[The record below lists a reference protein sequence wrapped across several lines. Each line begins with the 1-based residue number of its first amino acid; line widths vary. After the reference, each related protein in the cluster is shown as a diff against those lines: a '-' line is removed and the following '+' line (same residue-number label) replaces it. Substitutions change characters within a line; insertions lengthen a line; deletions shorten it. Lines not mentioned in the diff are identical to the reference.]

1 MGLIVTGTCWSSVDA
16 TLARIMAFDSGEDRV
31 PSSGATPSGPIR
43 ETAIEQ
49 RGESWES
56 AHSPFQILD
65 RLHLR
70 EMQAMWDVT

>member
-16 TLARIMAFDSGEDRV
+16 TLARIMAFDPEKIEYLRL
-31 PSSGATPSGPIR
+31 ARHHLGPIR

-56 AHSPFQILD
+56 VHSPFQILD
-65 RLHLR
+65 RLQLAR
-70 EMQAMWDVT
+70 DAGDVDVT

>member
-1 MGLIVTGTCWSSVDA
+1 MPRWLASWRLIPEKIEYLRLVRHH
-16 TLARIMAFDSGEDRV
+16 L
-31 PSSGATPSGPIR
+31 GPIR

-56 AHSPFQILD
+56 VHSPFQILD